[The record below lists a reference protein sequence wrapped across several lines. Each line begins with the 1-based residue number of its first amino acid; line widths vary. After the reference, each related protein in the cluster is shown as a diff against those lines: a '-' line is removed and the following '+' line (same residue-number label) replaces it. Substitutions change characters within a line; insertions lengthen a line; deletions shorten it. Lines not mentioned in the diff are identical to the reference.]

1 MILNKSLGICHI
13 SGMLKVD
20 KQNIRNRSKKQG
32 YISGI
37 CFLVIFFAAFL
48 LIWNVV
54 SLLEE
59 RYQDKLLE
67 FQSLGNLSGYDI
79 RADIY
84 AYMETSTN
92 TVNTFK
98 EDVYI
103 NGNRIYLDET
113 GELYIQ
119 RGE

>member
-1 MILNKSLGICHI
+1 MNKSIEICRT
-13 SGMLKVD
+13 SGMLRVD
-20 KQNIRNRSKKQG
+20 KQKIRKQSKQQG

-48 LIWNVV
+48 LIWNVM

-67 FQSLGNLSGYDI
+67 FQSLGNLSSYDI

-84 AYMETSTN
+84 AYMEASTN
-92 TVNTFK
+92 TLNTFK
-98 EDVYI
+98 EEVYM
-103 NGNRIYLDET
+103 NGNRIYLDEK
-113 GELYIQ
+113 GEIYIQ